1 VDFDVPQDMN
11 YEDPLQNLYIHLEK
25 GYQHLDGDHAEQL
38 VRFRRY
44 ANGDIDRIAVQQ
56 SFFAA
61 LVDQKLSA
69 KYVLKIPELYSII
82 AENSSTNMRVA
93 DLLSAGKQLL
103 AIDKADYSTYTV
115 PGEGKMIDGVSYFV
129 PYTDD
134 LKTLA
139 LEVFGGENQ

>member
-1 VDFDVPQDMN
+1 
-11 YEDPLQNLYIHLEK
+11 
-25 GYQHLDGDHAEQL
+25 
-38 VRFRRY
+38 
-44 ANGDIDRIAVQQ
+44 
-56 SFFAA
+56 
-61 LVDQKLSA
+61 
-69 KYVLKIPELYSII
+69 
-82 AENSSTNMRVA
+82 MRVA